1 MIIKDPRI
9 FVLRSIVI
17 VSVLKIIAS
26 PLSADP
32 TVPPAREADKSLSW
46 DVGHGVKMAFV
57 LIQPGSFMMGSAVDG
72 HDQPVH
78 KVTLT
83 KPFYM
88 GQYEVTQAQWKLLT
102 CP

>member
-1 MIIKDPRI
+1 
-9 FVLRSIVI
+9 
-17 VSVLKIIAS
+17 
-26 PLSADP
+26 
-32 TVPPAREADKSLSW
+32 
-46 DVGHGVKMAFV
+46 MALG

-88 GQYEVTQAQWKLLT
+88 GQYEVTPAQWKLLT